1 VLAVVL
7 AVLFLLRPFNES
19 AEASRFGRLMA
30 ADLVQY
36 TGLLV
41 VLGFFFLL
49 VILVIG
55 VGVMFFDLAG
65 RREEDA
71 EWLQMKIIDAIRQY
85 PVLADLHILPV
96 VYVPM
101 GKHATVKVELSGEVP
116 SEAAR
121 GAVLVIVQETA
132 RKLRRE
138 IEIDERL
145 AISRQGAASEGA
157 ARAA

>member
-1 VLAVVL
+1 VLAVFFIL
-7 AVLFLLRPFNES
+7 RLFNDS
-19 AEASRFGRLMA
+19 AEVSRSSPLTA

-41 VLGFFFLL
+41 VLGFFLLL

-71 EWLQMKIIDAIRQY
+71 EWLQMKIFDALRRN
-85 PVLADLHILPV
+85 PVLANLRILPV
-96 VYVPM
+96 VYVPI
-101 GKHATVKVELSGEVP
+101 GKRATVKVELSGEVP

-121 GAVLVIVQETA
+121 SAVLAIVQEMA
-132 RKLRRE
+132 RKLRRG
-138 IEIDERL
+138 IEIDDRL
-145 AISRQGAASEGA
+145 AISRQAA